1 MRLLGF
7 DISRPSREL
16 VTKAPTLSQVPVSRG
31 GWMRILESFAG
42 AWQRNIE
49 INQTE
54 ITSHHAVFACMT
66 LIAGDVSKLGSP
78 EFKTKVKGIWE
89 VGENPAYNPVLRD
102 PNQFQTP
109 NQFWENWVL
118 SKLWKGNT
126 YALKGR
132 DERGVVR
139 RLWILDPCKV
149 TPLVSES
156 GEVWYQ
162 LQQDNISGVREAG
175 PVMPQSE
182 IIHDRMNPL
191 FHPLVGISPLYAAG
205 LAAQLG
211 LNITTEGAIFFKNR
225 RIPGGILTSP
235 HTITDETADRLQREW
250 TKGDTEIIGKTRV
263 LGDGLEFKTT
273 TATATDSQMLELAKV
288 TAEWICS
295 VFHVPP
301 YMIGIGSPINSNVE
315 ALNLWYYAQAIQK
328 QLEDIEAC
336 LLRGLEMKSG
346 TKVEFDTSTLYRMD
360 TLSQATAIKELVSAG
375 VLCPDE
381 GRARLDLPPKPGGDT
396 PYLQQQ
402 NFSLAALAKR
412 DAKDDPFK
420 PNTPSAQ
427 PPTGDN
433 TNDDSGGDDQ
443 QRDIIP
449 SVKDILRK
457 ARAHERR
464 AA

>member
-1 MRLLGF
+1 MRILGF
-7 DISRPSREL
+7 EITRA
-16 VTKAPTLSQVPVSRG
+16 KALPAQTLSQVSGRG
-31 GWMRILESFAG
+31 WHTIFESFPG
-42 AWQRNIE
+42 AWQRNVE
-49 INQTE
+49 VNMTE
-54 ITSHHAVFACMT
+54 VTSHTAVFACMT

-78 EFKTKVKGIWE
+78 DFKRLNGKIWN
-89 VGENPAYNPVLRD
+89 VASSSSYDPVLRE

-149 TPLVSES
+149 TPLISES
-156 GEVWYQ
+156 GDVWYQ
-162 LQQDNISGVREAG
+162 LMQDNVSGVKEASR
-175 PVMPQSE
+175 VVPQSE
-182 IIHDRMNPL
+182 IIHDRMNPI

-205 LAAQLG
+205 LAAQMG
-211 LNITTEGAIFFKNR
+211 LHITQEGAIFFKNR

-235 HTITDETADRLQREW
+235 HTITDETAARLQREW
-250 TKGDTEIIGKTRV
+250 VRGDTENIGKTRV

-273 TATATDSQMLELAKV
+273 TATASDSQMLELAKA
-288 TAEWICS
+288 TAEWVCS

-301 YMIGIGSPINSNVE
+301 YMIGIGAPVSSAIES
-315 ALNLWYYAQAIQK
+315 LNLYYYSQAIQK

-336 LLRGLEMKSG
+336 LVRGLEMKSG
-346 TKVEFDTSTLYRMD
+346 TKVEFDTDGLLRMD
-360 TLSQATAIKELVSAG
+360 TMSLVQSIRDAVGAG
-375 VLCPDE
+375 VMSPDE
-381 GRARLDLPPKPGGDT
+381 GRAKLGLAPVAGGSS

-402 NFSLAALAKR
+402 NYSLEALAKR
-412 DAKDDPFK
+412 DAQDDPFK
-420 PNTPSAQ
+420 PNTPAPLAPIEPEPSE
-427 PPTGDN
+427 DSED
-433 TNDDSGGDDQ
+433 DDSGDE
-443 QRDIIP
+443 QRNFIPDI
-449 SVKDILRK
+449 KDILRK